1 MDSKQDKDDLKGI
14 FYLVGLICV
23 LFFIGSMCRGENN
36 SSSRSSSS
44 SGGSYDYYDYDPLE
58 QRREDASFRDRW

>member
-1 MDSKQDKDDLKGI
+1 MESKQDKDDLKGI
-14 FYLVGLICV
+14 FYLVGLVCV

-44 SGGSYDYYDYDPLE
+44 SGGGYDYDPLE